1 MTLKERKL
9 GRENRRLHKE
19 NEVLTEENTFY
30 KERYE
35 VLTEENTFYKERY
48 ETLTAENI
56 HLWMENQTLKYGT
69 ADLKGKKSEKKVT
82 IKPNTSGKK
91 KKRGKKK
98 GSKGTSRRIPDHVD
112 EVVDIILPFCP
123 DCGNPLGKPFEVT
136 KRYIEDIIPSTPH
149 VTQVNTG
156 RYYCTCCKKPVSA
169 QSHDALPK
177 CRLGLNVTF
186 LAAYMK
192 YELHLPLAKI
202 RKNLELCFGLKTT
215 ATTIYRHIKLL
226 SEHYK
231 GEYDRIKGYIRES
244 EALNVD
250 ETGWRIKGVNNWLW
264 AFTKEDAAFFK
275 IDRRRSGD
283 VPLEVLG
290 EDFKGVITTDF
301 YSAYNR
307 LLCRQ
312 QKCWVHLVR
321 AVKKFAHHNE
331 ETKKFYKALK
341 QLMKEMALFKETNPS
356 QKKIAKAKKRYQRRL
371 NRIMNK
377 SYTDPDCIRIAK
389 RLKKHKDRMLTFLD
403 VPSVEYHNNAAERII
418 RAFVVMRKIS
428 AGNDSRQGADTHE
441 IMMTVIVT
449 HTLRGE
455 SFLKEGAH
463 FIRQQIGRGILI
475 KKR

>member
-1 MTLKERKL
+1 VTVREIKLK
-9 GRENRRLHKE
+9 RENRNLHKE
-19 NEVLTEENTFY
+19 NEILTEEITFY

-56 HLWMENQTLKYGT
+56 HLWIENQTLKYG
-69 ADLKGKKSEKKVT
+69 AELKGKKSEKKVT

-91 KKRGKKK
+91 KKRGRKK

-112 EVVDIILPFCP
+112 EVVDMILFFCP
-123 DCGNPLGKPFEVT
+123 DCGEPLGESFETT
-136 KRYIEDIIPSTPH
+136 KRYIEEIIPSKPH
-149 VTQVNTG
+149 VTQVNTH

-169 QSHDALPK
+169 QSEDALPK

-192 YELHLPLAKI
+192 YELHLPLEKI

-231 GEYDRIKGYIRES
+231 EEYDKIREYIRES

-250 ETGWRIKGVNNWLW
+250 ETGWRIKGINHWLW
-264 AFTKEDAAFFK
+264 AFTRKDAAFFK

-283 VPLEVLG
+283 VPIGVLG
-290 EDFKGVITTDF
+290 KDFKGVITADF

-341 QLMKEMALFKETNPS
+341 RLMKDMALFIETNPP

-377 SYTDPDCIRIAK
+377 PYTDPDCIRIAK
-389 RLKKHKDRMLTFLD
+389 RIKKHKDSLLTFLD

-449 HTLRGE
+449 HILRGE
-455 SFLKEGAH
+455 NFLKEGANL
-463 FIRQQIGRGILI
+463 IRQHIGRGIAI
-475 KKR
+475 KRR